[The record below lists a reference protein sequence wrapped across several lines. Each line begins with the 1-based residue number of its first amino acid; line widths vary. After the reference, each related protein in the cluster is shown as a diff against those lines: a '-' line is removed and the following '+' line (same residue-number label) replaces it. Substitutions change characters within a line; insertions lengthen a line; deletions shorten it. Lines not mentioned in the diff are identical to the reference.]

1 MYMWDE
7 INYGWGQT
15 QPSTLFRIQAIK
27 TIVLGD
33 ISKLEVS
40 KDMDKE
46 VVDYEIH
53 KIKEFAL
60 KIKNR
65 LVDFRHNQIVEVI
78 TQTDKV
84 YEGVSHYM
92 TKLQHYYDM
101 ELLDFTKVM
110 LLPISIRYACNLCWV
125 FIIHIYVFPMNM
137 LLSVHL

>member
-1 MYMWDE
+1 MGT
-7 INYGWGQT
+7 N
-15 QPSTLFRIQAIK
+15 SVTLNPVQDLIHQNNCL
-27 TIVLGD
+27 LGD

-46 VVDYEIH
+46 IVDDEIH
-53 KIKEFAL
+53 KIEDFVY

-92 TKLQHYYDM
+92 TKLQHYYDV

-110 LLPISIRYACNLCWV
+110 LLPISIIYACDL
-125 FIIHIYVFPMNM
+125 Y
-137 LLSVHL
+137 